1 MMVRQRWS
9 NDDHGNGDKIC
20 NDDHDNGDKTC
31 NMTTMFREVA
41 TMCLTSRNPGHW
53 KLAEMGISV
62 R

>member
-1 MMVRQRWS
+1 MIMII
-9 NDDHGNGDKIC
+9 GDKIC

-41 TMCLTSRNPGHW
+41 IMCLTSRNPGHW